1 MWADFLF
8 VWEGGGGKDVARPQT
23 FPSVKGAV
31 GG

>member
-8 VWEGGGGKDVARPQT
+8 AWEGGEKDVARPQT
-23 FPSVKGAV
+23 FPAGKGAV